1 MILLLSLLLR
11 VALVFLY
18 LWCISDLSLYIVFPA
33 ILLMTEKILSF
44 KDTGHFEPILWD
56 SGKA

>member
-1 MILLLSLLLR
+1 MILLLSLLLG
-11 VALVFLY
+11 VALVFLH

>member
-1 MILLLSLLLR
+1 MVLLLSLVLR

-18 LWCISDLSLYIVFPA
+18 SWRVLDLSLYIVFPA